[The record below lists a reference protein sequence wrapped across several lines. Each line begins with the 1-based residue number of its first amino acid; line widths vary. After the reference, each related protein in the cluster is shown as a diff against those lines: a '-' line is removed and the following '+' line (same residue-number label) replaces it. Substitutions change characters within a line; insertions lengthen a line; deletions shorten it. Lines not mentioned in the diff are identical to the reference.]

1 MASRFP
7 VPTEA
12 PTQEDINSFCNASKS
27 GDTNKVVEYLD
38 RFGAAIINER
48 DNMQDTALTWAAWTG
63 QPAMVALL
71 LDRGAE
77 IDRKG
82 MTGRTALGWAAN
94 GSKREVIE
102 LLLDRGANIEIR
114 DNDGKTPADL
124 AGNHNMELA
133 EFIRENGAQKKKI
146 AAEQAAAKKAEEE
159 AAALRASRLEE
170 LKKHKKPP
178 KLKF

>member
-12 PTQEDINSFCNASKS
+12 PTQEDINLFCNAAKG
-27 GDTNKVVEYLD
+27 GDSTKVTEYLD

-63 QPAMVALL
+63 QAAMVALL
-71 LDRGAE
+71 LDRGAD

-94 GSKREVIE
+94 GSRREVVE

-114 DNDGKTPADL
+114 DNDGKTPAELASNHSMDL
-124 AGNHNMELA
+124 AA
-133 EFIRENGAQKKKI
+133 FIRENGAQKKKI
-146 AAEQAAAKKAEEE
+146 AAEQAAAKKAEED
-159 AAALRASRLEE
+159 AAELRARRLEE
-170 LKKHKKPP
+170 LKKHKPP